1 MNIITNN
8 KEKSETGIQALKEV
22 MDPEIGLNIV
32 DLGLV
37 YELNFDEENKTVNL
51 SMTLTTQYCPMGE
64 SICNSAKDKLEGAFE
79 EYAANVALV
88 FEPPWTFESLSE
100 EGKRFLGRL

>member
-1 MNIITNN
+1 MNVLSNN
-8 KEKSETGIQALKEV
+8 NIKSETGINALKEV

-51 SMTLTTQYCPMGE
+51 LMTLTTQYCPMGE
-64 SICNSAKDKLEGAFE
+64 SICNSAKNKLETAFE
-79 EYAANVALV
+79 GYIANVELV
-88 FEPPWTFESLSE
+88 FDPPWTFESLSE
-100 EGKRFLGRL
+100 EGRRFLGRI